1 MRTVKVNPS
10 YHVPA
15 CPGART
21 GNKQVMHRIR
31 QATLRL
37 LGCLALGLAG
47 CAGPDVPPVLVRSV
61 YVEEAIGAPSPD
73 LALCGDVIHDTSVR
87 VLRSRGYVAAMERA
101 GADAILYA
109 TWSARPVGVGSPV
122 GKVSL
127 RLTLADRSGRELDSF
142 DVISDVPASFLSK
155 ARIADLVR
163 ERLRLLGR

>member
-21 GNKQVMHRIR
+21 GNKQVMHFSR
-31 QATLRL
+31 QVTLRW
-37 LGCLALGLAG
+37 LGCLALGLVG
-47 CAGPDVPPVLVRSV
+47 CAGPDAPPVQVRSV
-61 YVEEAIGAPSPD
+61 YVEEAVGAPSPD
-73 LALCGDVIHDTSVR
+73 LALCGDIIHDTTVR
-87 VLRSRGYVAAMERA
+87 VLRSRGYVAATEPA

-109 TWSARPVGVGSPV
+109 AWSARPSGVAGPV

-127 RLTLADRSGRELDSF
+127 RLTLVDRSGRVLDSL
-142 DVISDVPASFLSK
+142 DAISDVPASFLSK

-163 ERLRLLGR
+163 ARVGMLGH

>member
-21 GNKQVMHRIR
+21 GNKQVMHRFSQVTR
-31 QATLRL
+31 RL

-47 CAGPDVPPVLVRSV
+47 CVGPDAPPVLVRSV
-61 YVEEAIGAPSPD
+61 YVQEAIGAPSPS
-73 LALCGDVIHDTSVR
+73 LALCVDVIHDTSVR
-87 VLRSRGYVAAMERA
+87 VLQSRGYVAATEPA

-109 TWSARPVGVGSPV
+109 AWYARPVSAGIPV

-127 RLTLADRSGRELDSF
+127 RLTLVDRSGRVLGSF
-142 DVISDVPASFLSK
+142 IVISDAQASLLSK
-155 ARIADLVR
+155 ERIADLVR
-163 ERLRLLGR
+163 EGLGMLGR